1 MFGSN
6 HFFRQRETSHIPAAM
21 AQSCSGNIHGGIAC
35 ADDNDLFAKLVNIGI
50 VQIVDTL
57 ASSDYG
63 WLKHGTYLPRP
74 NYFAVLLWNRLM
86 GNIVYDAKAEG
97 HIYCHSRKDGKDG
110 CVYLVINNSLTD
122 DTTVNLPKEA
132 EVYAL
137 AGKDGMRS
145 TVMTLNG
152 NDLVLG
158 ENDELPDLSG
168 KAVPAGT
175 LEIAPG
181 SCTFIVL

>member
-1 MFGSN
+1 
-6 HFFRQRETSHIPAAM
+6 M
-21 AQSCSGNIHGGIAC
+21 AKAGLRLCVIRYCILNVFMHGLG
-35 ADDNDLFAKLVNIGI
+35 DLFAVSN
-50 VQIVDTL
+50 
-57 ASSDYG
+57 SFY
-63 WLKHGTYLPRP
+63 
-74 NYFAVLLWNRLM
+74 
-86 GNIVYDAKAEG
+86 
-97 HIYCHSRKDGKDG
+97 HS
-110 CVYLVINNSLTD
+110 LVINNSLTD
-122 DTTVNLPKEA
+122 VTTVNLPKDA
-132 EVYAL
+132 QVYAL

-152 NDLVLG
+152 NGLVLG

>member
-1 MFGSN
+1 
-6 HFFRQRETSHIPAAM
+6 M
-21 AQSCSGNIHGGIAC
+21 AKAGLRLCVIRYCILNVFMHGLG
-35 ADDNDLFAKLVNIGI
+35 DLFAVSN
-50 VQIVDTL
+50 
-57 ASSDYG
+57 SFY
-63 WLKHGTYLPRP
+63 
-74 NYFAVLLWNRLM
+74 
-86 GNIVYDAKAEG
+86 
-97 HIYCHSRKDGKDG
+97 HS
-110 CVYLVINNSLTD
+110 LVINNSLTD
-122 DTTVNLPKEA
+122 VTPVNLPKEA
-132 EVYAL
+132 EDYAL

>member
-1 MFGSN
+1 MRYPLLYFECIHAWPGRPFCCKQQLLPQFG
-6 HFFRQRETSHIPAAM
+6 HQ
-21 AQSCSGNIHGGIAC
+21 
-35 ADDNDLFAKLVNIGI
+35 
-50 VQIVDTL
+50 
-57 ASSDYG
+57 
-63 WLKHGTYLPRP
+63 
-74 NYFAVLLWNRLM
+74 
-86 GNIVYDAKAEG
+86 
-97 HIYCHSRKDGKDG
+97 
-110 CVYLVINNSLTD
+110 NSLTD
-122 DTTVNLPKEA
+122 VTTVNLPKDA
-132 EVYAL
+132 QVYAL

-152 NDLVLG
+152 DDLVLG